1 MGEGYT
7 WTSDHET
14 VRPLS
19 KAAWDTFRDSTDP
32 LIQELVRN
40 CTLSMS
46 AKAEASGSQG
56 SAGGETAGVVRLAQT
71 PTQPDRDID
80 ICGMTATAEKFKLLE
95 AAIQEAR
102 AMADPAAE
110 AAAAAAAI
118 ALYVP
123 FVPQAGKGSG
133 KATSAPRTAEAPY
146 KQAS

>member
-1 MGEGYT
+1 
-7 WTSDHET
+7 
-14 VRPLS
+14 
-19 KAAWDTFRDSTDP
+19 
-32 LIQELVRN
+32 
-40 CTLSMS
+40 MS

-56 SAGGETAGVVRLAQT
+56 SAVGEAAFVGRLAHT

-80 ICGMTATAEKFKLLE
+80 ICGMTATAEKYKLLE

-118 ALYVP
+118 ALYLP
-123 FVPQAGKGSG
+123 CVPQAGKGSG
-133 KATSAPRTAEAPY
+133 KATSAPRTADAPY